1 METLFQ
7 FVNHPVHTEYQICT
21 QTGACK
27 YLPAKAR
34 TYSNSY
40 FCDEYKNQYK
50 KTYYEDEHFLRELA
64 QRRLSVLRK
73 YIVQPNCTLLE
84 IGSAAGFFLDEAKK
98 VGFSVTGVE
107 VSKTESEYS
116 KNLGLD
122 TFHGS
127 FIDFQTDKKYTV
139 ICAFFVIEHFPNQQ
153 ELFEKFLSLL
163 EPGGFLFLALPSLFG
178 PSFQTNPK
186 NWFATHPED
195 HFIDYSPAALKRLS
209 QKIGLRLVYKEPMSY
224 HVHRD
229 RGWRGLFPLKLF
241 YKTLAKL
248 TCYGDTMQ
256 VLLQK
261 EK

>member
-1 METLFQ
+1 MEPLFE
-7 FVNHPVHTEYQICT
+7 FVDHPVYPEYQICKK
-21 QTGACK
+21 TGTCK

-34 TYSNSY
+34 IYSDSY

-50 KTYYEDEHFLRELA
+50 KTYYEDEPFLRELA
-64 QRRLSVLRK
+64 RRRLFILQK
-73 YIVQPNCTLLE
+73 YLASSNPSLLE
-84 IGSAAGFFLDEAKK
+84 IGSASGFFLDEAKK
-98 VGFSVTGVE
+98 AGFSVTGVE
-107 VSKTESEYS
+107 VSKTESDYS

-139 ICAFFVIEHFPNQQ
+139 ICAFFVIEHFQNQQ

-163 EPGGFLFLALPSLFG
+163 EPEGFLFLALPSLFG
-178 PSFQTNPK
+178 PSFQTNPTD
-186 NWFATHPED
+186 WFATHPED
-195 HFIDYSPAALKRLS
+195 HFIDYSPTALKRLS
-209 QKIGLRLVYKEPMSY
+209 KRIGLRLVYKEPMSY

-229 RGWRGLFPLKLF
+229 RGLRGLFPLKLF
-241 YKTLAKL
+241 YRTLAKL